1 MKRLA
6 KPLSALQDHYDAIV
20 VGSGYGGGIAASR
33 LARMGYKVAL
43 LERGEELHPGE
54 YPDTPAKTFERSQI
68 DAPGI
73 RKGKGTEFFD
83 LRVNPDINV
92 LIGCGLGGT
101 SLINA
106 NVSLKADPRVFD
118 DPLWP
123 IGLADEDLEEGY
135 ARASAMLKP
144 RPYPGG
150 SDGWP
155 GLNKLRAMEKSAA
168 AFGVPLSLPP
178 LNVSFEAG
186 HNPAGV
192 WQPACNLCGECCSGC
207 PTGAKSTTLMNYLPD
222 AEGRGAEIFCGAQVR
237 FVEKR
242 DDGSWSVAYD
252 PVAVGR
258 ANFDVEPLRVSADIV
273 VLAAGTLGST
283 EILLRSRAR
292 GLALSPALG
301 SRFSGNGDVLA
312 FGYNNDQPID
322 GIGFGWRAAA
332 YKWDEPGE
340 EARPVGPTIAG
351 LVDLRAAGDGA
362 ANVEHGM
369 VIEEGAIQGALASFM
384 PAVMAAGAAALGRD
398 TDPGDMLSEKARELE
413 SLARGPYHGAVN
425 HTQTF
430 LVMSHDGP
438 GGGTM
443 ELDDNDRLRVKWPG
457 AGKLPG
463 YQRVAANLE
472 KAVDATGGTYV
483 PNPIWTELLQ
493 HRLVTVHPLGGC
505 PMAENATA
513 GVVDADCRVYD
524 GSEGRAIHA
533 GLYVCDGAVMPRS
546 LGVNPLFT
554 ISAVAER
561 AMIKLSKAAGK
572 PIDMTPAAPRDEPA
586 VGGASVG
593 VRFTEKMA
601 GTATPVGGGAES
613 PLSFVVTVIAPDAD
627 RLIAEKEHEAELIGT
642 VHMPALSGD
651 PLTVA
656 GGRWNLFTEAMDR
669 VDTKQMVYKMPLTTA
684 DGRHFHFFGR
694 KLVHNDKM
702 GFDLWH
708 DTTTLFVTVREGGA
722 DGKEI
727 YSGELHIAPL
737 DFLRQIETMT
747 VTGAPNL
754 AVRAKTLA
762 KFGAFFGGKLFD
774 SFGGPFARASL
785 YDPDAVRVKRP
796 LRAGTPE
803 IHHFDTADGKTL
815 RLTRYKGGD
824 KGPVIFSHGLG
835 VSSLIFSIDT
845 VDTSMLEYLY
855 AGGYDCWL
863 LDYRASIDL
872 PYAREQFTADDVAD
886 KDYPAAIAEVMRLTG
901 APSVQFVGHCYGA
914 MSFAMA
920 MLGGLKHVRSAVIS
934 QIAAHADVPFFTQRM
949 LAYLR
954 APDMM
959 ALGGVKLL
967 DARAA
972 KKRNFLS
979 RAIDG
984 FIRFLYPMHPDDRTR
999 SITSLRIVALY
1010 GPLYRLDRLN
1020 QSTLDAM
1027 PEMFGKANISAFRQL
1042 ANIARKGRVVR
1053 ADGAELVSDANLKN
1067 WAIPT
1072 LFVHGALNRAFLPT
1086 GTEKTMAALAKAN
1099 GAGLYDRVEIPAT
1112 GHIDC
1117 IFGKDAALTVYPAI
1131 LAHLDKTAKA

>member
-1 MKRLA
+1 MKRLS
-6 KPLSALQDHYDAIV
+6 KPLAEIDARYDAIV
-20 VGSGYGGGIAASR
+20 VGSGYGGGVAASR
-33 LARMGYKVAL
+33 LARMGYRVAL
-43 LERGEELHPGE
+43 LERGAELHPGE
-54 YPDTPAKTFERSQI
+54 YPDTAAKGLEQAQI
-68 DAPGI
+68 DAPGH
-73 RKGKGTEFFD
+73 RKGKGSELYD
-83 LRVNPDINV
+83 LRLNPAMNV

-106 NVSLKADPRVFD
+106 NVALKADPRVFD

-123 IGLADEDLEEGY
+123 AGLADGDLEEGY

-144 RPYPGG
+144 RPYPRGTG
-150 SDGWP
+150 GWP
-155 GLNKLRAMEKSAA
+155 ELNKLRAMEKAA
-168 AFGVPLSLPP
+168 GAFGVPLSLPP

-192 WQPACNLCGECCSGC
+192 WQPACNLCGDCCSGC
-207 PTGAKSTTLMNYLPD
+207 NTGAKSTTLMNYLPD
-222 AEGRGAEIFCGAQVR
+222 AEARGAEIFCGAQVR
-237 FVEKR
+237 FVEKLN
-242 DDGSWSVAYD
+242 GGGWSVAYD
-252 PVAVGR
+252 PVALGR
-258 ANFDVEPLRVSADIV
+258 ANFDAEPLRVCADIV

-312 FGYNNDQPID
+312 FGYNNDAPID
-322 GIGFGWRAAA
+322 GIGFGWRAAG
-332 YKWDEPGE
+332 YKWDAPGE

-351 LVDLRAAGDGA
+351 LIDLRAAGEGA

-369 VIEEGAIQGALASFM
+369 VIEEGAIPGALANLM
-384 PAVMAAGAAALGRD
+384 PAVMAATAAAIGRD
-398 TDPGDMLSEKARELE
+398 TDPGDLLPEKAREVE

-438 GGGTM
+438 GAGTM
-443 ELDDNDRLRVKWPG
+443 ALDGDDRLRIEWPG
-457 AGKLPG
+457 AGDLPG
-463 YQRVAANLE
+463 YKRVAANLE
-472 KAVDATGGTYV
+472 TSVKATGGTYV
-483 PNPIWTELLQ
+483 PNPIWTELLEN
-493 HRLVTVHPLGGC
+493 RLVTVHPLGGC
-505 PMAENATA
+505 PMADDAAA

-524 GSEGRAIHA
+524 GIAGKAVHA

-546 LGVNPLFT
+546 LGVNPLLT

-561 AMIKLSKAAGK
+561 AMIKLSRAANRT
-572 PIDMTPAAPRDEPA
+572 IDMAPAAPRDDKA
-586 VGGASVG
+586 VGGPCIG
-593 VRFTEKMA
+593 IRFTEKMA
-601 GTATPVGGGAES
+601 GTATPAGGGAES
-613 PLSFVVTVIAPDAD
+613 PLSFVVTVIAPDVD
-627 RLIAEKEHEAELIGT
+627 RLIAEKEHEADLIGT
-642 VHMPALSGD
+642 VHMPALSAE
-651 PLTVA
+651 PLTIE
-656 GGRWNLFTEAMDR
+656 GGRWNLFTEAADQ
-669 VDTKQMVYKMPLTTA
+669 VDTRQMVYRMPLVA
-684 DGRHFHFFGR
+684 SDGRRFHFFGR
-694 KLVHNDKM
+694 KLVHDDKM
-702 GFDLWH
+702 GFDLWR
-708 DTTTLFVTVREGGA
+708 DTTTLFVTIREGGP
-722 DGKEI
+722 DGKGI
-727 YSGELHIAPL
+727 FTGELHIRPL

-747 VTGAPNL
+747 VTGAPSL
-754 AVRAKTLA
+754 AERAKALA
-762 KFGAFFGGKLFD
+762 KFGAFFGGRLFE

-785 YDPDAVRVKRP
+785 YDPDALRVKRP
-796 LRAGTPE
+796 LRAATPT

-824 KGPVIFSHGLG
+824 KGPVILSHGLG
-835 VSSLIFSIDT
+835 VSSLIFTIDT
-845 VDTSMLEYLY
+845 IDTSMLEYLY
-855 AGGYDCWL
+855 AGGFDCWL

-934 QIAAHADVPFFTQRM
+934 QIAGHADVPFFTQRM
-949 LAYLR
+949 LAWLR
-954 APDMM
+954 APDLM

-967 DARAA
+967 DARATQ
-972 KKRNFLS
+972 KRNFLS

-999 SITSLRIVALY
+999 SITSLRVVALY

-1020 QSTLDAM
+1020 QPTLDAM

-1042 ANIARKGRVVR
+1042 AAIARRGRVVR
-1053 ADGAELVSDANLKN
+1053 ADGAELVSDANLRN

-1086 GTEKTMAALAKAN
+1086 GTVKTMDELGRVN
-1099 GAGLYDRVEIPAT
+1099 GRHLYERVEIPAT

-1117 IFGKDAALTVYPAI
+1117 IFGKEAALTVYPAI
-1131 LAHLDKTAKA
+1131 LAHLDKTATV